1 MNNFEIQN
9 AEKLLDPVFYLSNF
23 TKIKTKEGKGLVPFI
38 LKPAQLDLFNTLRKS
53 NRVIICKSRQIGFST
68 AVTGYLYHKTIT
80 TSGVT
85 SALVGYNNDLTAE
98 LLDKIKTFYR
108 TTPDAL
114 KPTIHYNT
122 KFEISFPK
130 VDSKILVLPSTENV
144 GVVIQ

>member
-1 MNNFEIQN
+1 MI
-9 AEKLLDPVFYLSNF
+9 
-23 TKIKTKEGKGLVPFI
+23 TK
-38 LKPAQLDLFNTLRKS
+38 A
-53 NRVIICKSRQIGFST
+53 RQIGFST
-68 AVTGYLYHKTIT
+68 SITGWIYHKTII

-85 SALVGYNNDLTAE
+85 SALIGYNNDLTAE

-130 VDSKILVLPSTENV
+130 VDSKILLCLDVSLLGIDSSMANHNV
-144 GVVIQ
+144 FQILFCKTFLLADHPLNDQSP